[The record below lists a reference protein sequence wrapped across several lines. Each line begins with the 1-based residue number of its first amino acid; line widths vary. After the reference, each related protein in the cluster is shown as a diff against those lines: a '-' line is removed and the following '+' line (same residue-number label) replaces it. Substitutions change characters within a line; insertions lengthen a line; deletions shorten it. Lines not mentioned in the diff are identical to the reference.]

1 MDFRKREL
9 ALDVE
14 LEVDIKYVP
23 DPPLSQE
30 SLAFPN
36 VPEGMIRE

>member
-1 MDFRKREL
+1 MGFRKRGL

-14 LEVDIKYVP
+14 LEVDIEDVP

-30 SLAFPN
+30 SLALPD
-36 VPEGMIRE
+36 VPEGTIRE